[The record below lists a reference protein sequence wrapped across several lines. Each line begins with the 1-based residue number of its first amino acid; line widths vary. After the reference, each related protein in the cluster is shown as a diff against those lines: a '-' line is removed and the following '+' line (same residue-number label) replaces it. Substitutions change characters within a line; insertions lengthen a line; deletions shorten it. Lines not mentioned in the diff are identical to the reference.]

1 MMKTMDSRRV
11 ISENASTLIWMT
23 MVTDFLMTTAMV
35 ATSMHKTQTGVETGT
50 LQNSSLRLCAAL
62 VMVVNIQYTHALMTI
77 MRVSSPTT
85 METTVKTTLTTLTGA
100 ANTIPMLSF
109 LETCA

>member
-1 MMKTMDSRRV
+1 MG
-11 ISENASTLIWMT
+11 
-23 MVTDFLMTTAMV
+23 VTN
-35 ATSMHKTQTGVETGT
+35 MHKTQAGVETMI

-62 VMVVNIQYTHALMTI
+62 VMVVNIRYTHALMTT
-77 MRVSSPTT
+77 MRVSSPIT

-100 ANTIPMLSF
+100 TNTIPTLSF